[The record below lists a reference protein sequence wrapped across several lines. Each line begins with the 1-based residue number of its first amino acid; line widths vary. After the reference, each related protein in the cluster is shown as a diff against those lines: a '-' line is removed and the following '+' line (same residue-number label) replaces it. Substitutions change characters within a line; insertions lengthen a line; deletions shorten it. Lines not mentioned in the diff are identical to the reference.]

1 LDSLEFN
8 FLILWIGTGNL
19 GNYRFLIFSVS
30 CIFLLKNRRIVNT
43 SANDGLQL
51 KPNPMGHGKL
61 VYKGTQVANSYEE
74 N

>member
-1 LDSLEFN
+1 M
-8 FLILWIGTGNL
+8 
-19 GNYRFLIFSVS
+19 
-30 CIFLLKNRRIVNT
+30 NT